1 MSIESL
7 IARLSKLADDLEAD
21 VKTANTRQ
29 DSIRLTARA
38 IEARDAERLAR
49 MEASTIGATVN
60 LLRDEGLPY

>member
-7 IARLSKLADDLEAD
+7 IARLSELADALEAD

-49 MEASTIGATVN
+49 MEQSRIGETVN
-60 LLRDEGLPY
+60 MLRDEGLPY